1 MGNGIIGKFLYF
13 WIFVLGGCFIAR
25 VLGFA
30 DKDRSMIIFF
40 VALALVYIVWNI
52 ARSLGRKKR
61 EESAAQNVQPVRKG
75 NSHKKKK
82 R

>member
-1 MGNGIIGKFLYF
+1 MGNGIIGKILYF
-13 WIFVLGGCFIAR
+13 WIFVLGGCFVAK

-30 DKDRSMIIFF
+30 DNDRSMIVFF
-40 VALALVYIVWNI
+40 VALALFYIVWNV
-52 ARSLGRKKR
+52 ARSLGRKKK
-61 EESAAQNVQPVRKG
+61 ENSDAQNVQPVRKG